1 MEFSFL
7 SAIFFFFKLWIL
19 IQKIKNECVIRNK
32 IIDCE
37 KVDTDSQ
44 CKRGWS
50 LNEYNLDIYNKY
62 IYIYFVNWFFALFVS
77 TMF

>member
-1 MEFSFL
+1 M
-7 SAIFFFFKLWIL
+7 
-19 IQKIKNECVIRNK
+19 RNK